1 MLVVSECSA
10 ALPIVERVGLV
21 TGDLGVLGGEGEA
34 DFPKKERQTLWLS
47 IGMGLGALH
56 STVSTHAVFG

>member
-1 MLVVSECSA
+1 MLVVSECAA

-47 IGMGLGALH
+47 IGMELGALH
-56 STVSTHAVFG
+56 STVSTHAVFA